1 MGCSFSLAASLLNDL
16 LADQEAASERDFAGG
31 QSQGFL
37 ATVFRTTAD
46 LDEHIAWAD
55 DCNPEFRIAFPFPI
69 RVSRVFGDWFVR
81 EDSQPNLAAALH
93 STGGCHTG
101 RFDLVGSQPTAIQ
114 HLKSVFTEIEF
125 IVAARDSRACAALHL
140 SMLYAFW
147 H

>member
-1 MGCSFSLAASLLNDL
+1 LNDL
-16 LADQEAASERDFAGG
+16 LADQEAASERDFAGC

-37 ATVFRTTAD
+37 GYGLRTTAD

-55 DCNPEFRIAFPFPI
+55 DCNPEFRIAFPF
-69 RVSRVFGDWFVR
+69 SHTGFEGFFGDWLVG
-81 EDSQPNLAAALH
+81 EDAQPNLAAALH